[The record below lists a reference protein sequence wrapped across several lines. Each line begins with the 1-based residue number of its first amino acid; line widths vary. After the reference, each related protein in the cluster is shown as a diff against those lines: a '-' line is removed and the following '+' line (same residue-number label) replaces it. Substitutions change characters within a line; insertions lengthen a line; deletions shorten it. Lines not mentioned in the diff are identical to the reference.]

1 MEGPTATP
9 TSQPCPGAQPQ
20 PEVLEPSPRRETW
33 AGKCEFLVSCLG
45 YCVGLSNFWRFPYLC
60 YRNGGGVFFI
70 PYFIMLLVMGLPIFL
85 MELSLGQY
93 GAAGPITVWKCCPLL
108 KGVGIAMLIM
118 SSLVSLYYNVIVAW
132 AIYYLVSSFQSPLPW
147 SCDAPRNADLCQNTS
162 GSTSWMSAS
171 EVFWNEQVLGVTDS
185 SSLGD
190 PGTVRWPLALC
201 LLTAWVLVFRRT
213 LKDIRSLGKGVYFT
227 ATFPYLIILIL
238 IIRGATLDGSLD
250 GIRFYLSSDWS
261 RLQSAQVWS
270 DAASQVIYSLGIGFG
285 GLFSMASY
293 KKFDNNVIRDTLIIA
308 IGNCCTSFFTGFAI
322 FSVLGHRAWR
332 KQVPVD
338 SVADIGLGLTF
349 VVYTEALSLLP
360 GSLFWSILFF
370 LMLSMRG
377 VDSLFRDI
385 EGIATAIL
393 NRFPALRDW
402 RRKTV
407 LLGALCTSFYLL
419 GLLLVTQG
427 GIFWFMFIDVY
438 STVFGRIVV
447 AFFMCLG
454 ITFCYGLKQFCQ
466 DIMDMIHQCPAW
478 YSHMLN
484 YFKVCWIFF
493 TPCLLLI
500 TLIWICLDTHSVP
513 LYYDIAEFPKWAMS
527 LAICMGVLT
536 CLPIPLWAVVALC
549 RESGTLSNRFQKAT
563 QPLDSWRTAATRDVA
578 RDVMY
583 MPAIITAPHHSSS
596 ED

>member
-108 KGVGIAMLIM
+108 KEPPA
-118 SSLVSLYYNVIVAW
+118 LVLRCP
-132 AIYYLVSSFQSPLPW
+132 QERRPLPEHVGEHQL
-147 SCDAPRNADLCQNTS
+147 DERQRGFL
-162 GSTSWMSAS
+162 
-171 EVFWNEQVLGVTDS
+171 E
-185 SSLGD
+185 
-190 PGTVRWPLALC
+190 
-201 LLTAWVLVFRRT
+201 
-213 LKDIRSLGKGVYFT
+213 GVYFT